1 MKKKTVFGQI
11 HCVPGQLVCVL
22 RRERGKWVLESR
34 QAIEQLSAEG
44 NLILMPDWAQSPLC
58 GRLEKGFLADFAPS
72 LILTK
77 YLLCITWHALH
88 PTLVFPVQ
96 VLNSLGRFVFHLAGP
111 GPCPTQQAHAGV
123 SGILPHEKLAPL
135 SLNLRYASGSHV
147 SL

>member
-1 MKKKTVFGQI
+1 M
-11 HCVPGQLVCVL
+11 CVCL
-22 RRERGKWVLESR
+22 RGGGLGKWVLESR
-34 QAIEQLSAEG
+34 QASEQLSAEG

-58 GRLEKGFLADFAPS
+58 GRLEKGLLAALAPS

-88 PTLVFPVQ
+88 PALVFSRPG
-96 VLNSLGRFVFHLAGP
+96 LNSLGQFVFHLAGP
-111 GPCPTQQAHAGV
+111 GPCPTQQARAGV

-135 SLNLRYASGSHV
+135 SLILRYASGSHV

>member
-1 MKKKTVFGQI
+1 M
-11 HCVPGQLVCVL
+11 CVL
-22 RRERGKWVLESR
+22 SRGRGKWVLESR
-34 QAIEQLSAEG
+34 QASEQLSAEG

-88 PTLVFPVQ
+88 PTLIFPGQ
-96 VLNSLGRFVFHLAGP
+96 VLNSLGRFVFHLAGL